1 MAKMT
6 QKERI
11 LALLKRDA
19 RISVEELAARL
30 AVAPSKIEKAIE
42 ELESDGTIVGYA
54 AIVGDDQEKSTRA
67 IIEVQIQPERDAGF
81 DNIAE
86 RICKFDEV
94 VSAYLVSGRYDL
106 HLEVVGNSL
115 QEVAHFVGASFT
127 LLSRVLP
134 TSQLQTKKKLSLL
147 SRNSSLTFHKTT
159 WRRLH
164 SWNATTQSTARKI
177 S

>member
-54 AIVGDDQEKSTRA
+54 AIVGDDQEKSPSSRFRFSRSVMPALTTL
-67 IIEVQIQPERDAGF
+67 P
-81 DNIAE
+81 
-86 RICKFDEV
+86 
-94 VSAYLVSGRYDL
+94 SAS
-106 HLEVVGNSL
+106 
-115 QEVAHFVGASFT
+115 A
-127 LLSRVLP
+127 
-134 TSQLQTKKKLSLL
+134 
-147 SRNSSLTFHKTT
+147 SLT
-159 WRRLH
+159 R
-164 SWNATTQSTARKI
+164 
-177 S
+177 

>member
-94 VSAYLVSGRYDL
+94 VSAY
-106 HLEVVGNSL
+106 
-115 QEVAHFVGASFT
+115 
-127 LLSRVLP
+127 
-134 TSQLQTKKKLSLL
+134 
-147 SRNSSLTFHKTT
+147 
-159 WRRLH
+159 
-164 SWNATTQSTARKI
+164 
-177 S
+177 